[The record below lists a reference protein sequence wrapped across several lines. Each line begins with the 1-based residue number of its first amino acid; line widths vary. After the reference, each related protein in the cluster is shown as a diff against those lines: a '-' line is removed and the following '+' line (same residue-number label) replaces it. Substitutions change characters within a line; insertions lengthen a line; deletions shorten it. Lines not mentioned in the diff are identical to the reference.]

1 LKSASPVPGTLTRAL
16 AWYNL
21 GMAHD
26 DGPNHYHVRATHPT
40 TAEQVG
46 FGQLTLAAANAKA
59 AELGMG
65 GYRDVIISIPKP
77 PTAN

>member
-1 LKSASPVPGTLTRAL
+1 VKSASPVPGTLTRAL

-65 GYRDVIISIPKP
+65 G
-77 PTAN
+77 